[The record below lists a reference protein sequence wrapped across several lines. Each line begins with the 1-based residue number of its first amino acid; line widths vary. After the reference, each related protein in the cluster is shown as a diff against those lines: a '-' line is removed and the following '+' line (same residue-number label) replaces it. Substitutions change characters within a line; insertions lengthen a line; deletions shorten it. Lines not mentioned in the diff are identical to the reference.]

1 MESRRNY
8 WGCGL
13 LLRWGEPSETGSR
26 RKLAPRLEKGL
37 VPMQEVALSGEAE
50 GGWGEERSLGL
61 FPPASCEDVLILRQ
75 CCHTRIA
82 PFKQRLKRNFSM
94 HLLSLHVCLFI
105 QTAQEHYLF
114 YPFLIFPAH
123 CWLTSDGVS
132 LLWHAVCGEKG
143 QRHFATKASKGCQG
157 LGRC

>member
-1 MESRRNY
+1 MWSTAQTGRAQWDRVQEEAGTEAGKGFGTDAGSGVVRGGRGRLRR
-8 WGCGL
+8 GA
-13 LLRWGEPSETGSR
+13 EPRPVSSC
-26 RKLAPRLEKGL
+26 
-37 VPMQEVALSGEAE
+37 
-50 GGWGEERSLGL
+50 
-61 FPPASCEDVLILRQ
+61 FCEDVLILRQ

-105 QTAQEHYLF
+105 RTAQEHYLF